1 MKTNKILMILVA
13 LVLLLSVVSLSGCL
27 GGDDANETNNTT
39 PENNATVPEQNNTAP
54 EQNNT
59 VPENNTPAPPQS
71 GSITIV
77 MGDGGPET
85 SNFVR
90 TANQRYP
97 ISSISISTGESIRIM
112 NMESRPGFRH
122 LFHSEG
128 GLFEDFTLDQRNAAT
143 LTFNQ
148 PGTYK
153 IELLNHYSGEP
164 FGTSPQILTITVA

>member
-59 VPENNTPAPPQS
+59 APENNTPAPPQS
-71 GSITIV
+71 GSVTLV
-77 MGDGGPET
+77 EGETGPEPQY
-85 SNFVR
+85 FVR
-90 TANQRYP
+90 ISNQRFST
-97 ISSISISTGESIRIM
+97 SSLSISTGETVRFM
-112 NMESRPGFRH
+112 NTESRNYVH
-122 LFHSEG
+122 LYRSVDG
-128 GLFEDFTLDQRNAAT
+128 AFEDFNMGPRYSST

-153 IELLNHYSGEP
+153 IELLNNYGGEP
-164 FGTSPQILTITVA
+164 YGTTPQILTITVA